1 MRILLIILC
10 LILFPLQSHAVDAV
24 TDPTITHSIEK
35 QEPVKDV
42 SHRITDETLSELRRL
57 ERKPPSPEF
66 EEQYRA
72 WSALSEEQK
81 QEAER
86 VIREYLGLKPI
97 D

>member
-10 LILFPLQSHAVDAV
+10 LILLPLQSHAVDAV

-57 ERKPPSPEF
+57 ERKPRSPEGQKF
-66 EEQYRA
+66 IDA
-72 WSALSEEQK
+72 WNTLSEEEK
-81 QEAER
+81 QEAED
-86 VIREYLGLKPI
+86 VMRESLGLDPVN
-97 D
+97 